1 MHRRLFCELSP
12 LAYRISVEKSCAL
25 RTLRDGF
32 SAERFPKLRLE
43 APLPALVCRH
53 NSLIRRT
60 LGRVDPVLQDN
71 KAVNLALAAP
81 KINGILIRPG
91 ETFSFWHL
99 VGRPSAANGYRT
111 GMVIANAQTGEAVGG
126 GMCQFSNLI
135 HWMVLH
141 APLTITEQHHHDQFD
156 LFPDFGRQ
164 VPFGTGT
171 SIFYNYLD
179 YRFRNDTEQTYQL
192 LVHTTPTHLCGEL
205 RTDAPLAVK
214 YHIAAENE
222 RFVREDGVVY
232 RCGEV
237 YRTMVDKTTGNVLSR
252 ELLRRNHAR
261 VLYDTPREKSRIGQD
276 RMRERESYREII
288 LENIDYDILTQDEKL
303 DRDRLDELV
312 ELMVDTVCSNREMIR
327 IAGDDYPAEVVRS
340 RFLKLNAS
348 HIEYVLDRMRE
359 NTTYVR
365 NIKKYLLA
373 ALYNAPVTMDSYYTS
388 LVSHDLYGSGDG
400 SLQIKSQAPIE
411 RKVQSGLE

>member
-32 SAERFPKLRLE
+32 SAERFPKLRME

-99 VGRPSAANGYRT
+99 VGRPSVANGYRT
-111 GMVIANAQTGEAVGG
+111 GMVIANAQTGEAIGG

-237 YRTMVDKTTGNVLSR
+237 YRTMVDKTTGKCSR
-252 ELLRRNHAR
+252 
-261 VLYDTPREKSRIGQD
+261 
-276 RMRERESYREII
+276 
-288 LENIDYDILTQDEKL
+288 
-303 DRDRLDELV
+303 
-312 ELMVDTVCSNREMIR
+312 
-327 IAGDDYPAEVVRS
+327 
-340 RFLKLNAS
+340 AS
-348 HIEYVLDRMRE
+348 CCG
-359 NTTYVR
+359 
-365 NIKKYLLA
+365 
-373 ALYNAPVTMDSYYTS
+373 VTMPACSTIRRDWRSWTGKKEGFPIS
-388 LVSHDLYGSGDG
+388 G
-400 SLQIKSQAPIE
+400 SL
-411 RKVQSGLE
+411 LF

>member
-91 ETFSFWHL
+91 ETFSFWHF

-179 YRFRNDTEQTYQL
+179 
-192 LVHTTPTHLCGEL
+192 
-205 RTDAPLAVK
+205 
-214 YHIAAENE
+214 
-222 RFVREDGVVY
+222 
-232 RCGEV
+232 
-237 YRTMVDKTTGNVLSR
+237 
-252 ELLRRNHAR
+252 
-261 VLYDTPREKSRIGQD
+261 
-276 RMRERESYREII
+276 
-288 LENIDYDILTQDEKL
+288 
-303 DRDRLDELV
+303 
-312 ELMVDTVCSNREMIR
+312 
-327 IAGDDYPAEVVRS
+327 
-340 RFLKLNAS
+340 
-348 HIEYVLDRMRE
+348 
-359 NTTYVR
+359 
-365 NIKKYLLA
+365 
-373 ALYNAPVTMDSYYTS
+373 
-388 LVSHDLYGSGDG
+388 
-400 SLQIKSQAPIE
+400 
-411 RKVQSGLE
+411 

>member
-43 APLPALVCRH
+43 APLPAFVCRH

-60 LGRVDPVLQDN
+60 LGRVDPILQDN

-192 LVHTTPTHLCGEL
+192 LVHTTPTHLCGE
-205 RTDAPLAVK
+205 
-214 YHIAAENE
+214 
-222 RFVREDGVVY
+222 
-232 RCGEV
+232 V

-261 VLYDTPREKSRIGQD
+261 VLYDT
-276 RMRERESYREII
+276 
-288 LENIDYDILTQDEKL
+288 
-303 DRDRLDELV
+303 
-312 ELMVDTVCSNREMIR
+312 
-327 IAGDDYPAEVVRS
+327 A
-340 RFLKLNAS
+340 
-348 HIEYVLDRMRE
+348 
-359 NTTYVR
+359 
-365 NIKKYLLA
+365 
-373 ALYNAPVTMDSYYTS
+373 
-388 LVSHDLYGSGDG
+388 
-400 SLQIKSQAPIE
+400 
-411 RKVQSGLE
+411 GLEIMDR

>member
-192 LVHTTPTHLCGEL
+192 LSIRRP
-205 RTDAPLAVK
+205 RTC
-214 YHIAAENE
+214 AAS
-222 RFVREDGVVY
+222 
-232 RCGEV
+232 C
-237 YRTMVDKTTGNVLSR
+237 
-252 ELLRRNHAR
+252 A
-261 VLYDTPREKSRIGQD
+261 
-276 RMRERESYREII
+276 RMR
-288 LENIDYDILTQDEKL
+288 
-303 DRDRLDELV
+303 
-312 ELMVDTVCSNREMIR
+312 
-327 IAGDDYPAEVVRS
+327 RS
-340 RFLKLNAS
+340 RS
-348 HIEYVLDRMRE
+348 
-359 NTTYVR
+359 NTTSR
-365 NIKKYLLA
+365 RRTSASCARTALSTAAARCIGRWWIRPPGMCSRASCCGATMPACSTIRRDWRSWTGKKEGF
-373 ALYNAPVTMDSYYTS
+373 PIS
-388 LVSHDLYGSGDG
+388 G
-400 SLQIKSQAPIE
+400 SL
-411 RKVQSGLE
+411 LF

>member
-81 KINGILIRPG
+81 KITGILIRPG

-205 RTDAPLAVK
+205 RTDAPLAVTTSRRRTS
-214 YHIAAENE
+214 ALCA
-222 RFVREDGVVY
+222 RTALSTATA
-232 RCGEV
+232 RCIG
-237 YRTMVDKTTGNVLSR
+237 RWWIRPPGMCSR
-252 ELLRRNHAR
+252 
-261 VLYDTPREKSRIGQD
+261 
-276 RMRERESYREII
+276 
-288 LENIDYDILTQDEKL
+288 
-303 DRDRLDELV
+303 
-312 ELMVDTVCSNREMIR
+312 
-327 IAGDDYPAEVVRS
+327 
-340 RFLKLNAS
+340 AS
-348 HIEYVLDRMRE
+348 CCG
-359 NTTYVR
+359 
-365 NIKKYLLA
+365 
-373 ALYNAPVTMDSYYTS
+373 VTMPACSTIRRDWRSWTGKKEGFPIS
-388 LVSHDLYGSGDG
+388 G
-400 SLQIKSQAPIE
+400 SLSF
-411 RKVQSGLE
+411 

>member
-1 MHRRLFCELSP
+1 MVRKRGKSIMHRRLFCELSP

-179 YRFRNDTEQTYQL
+179 YRFRNWW
-192 LVHTTPTHLCGEL
+192 
-205 RTDAPLAVK
+205 R
-214 YHIAAENE
+214 
-222 RFVREDGVVY
+222 
-232 RCGEV
+232 
-237 YRTMVDKTTGNVLSR
+237 
-252 ELLRRNHAR
+252 
-261 VLYDTPREKSRIGQD
+261 
-276 RMRERESYREII
+276 
-288 LENIDYDILTQDEKL
+288 
-303 DRDRLDELV
+303 
-312 ELMVDTVCSNREMIR
+312 
-327 IAGDDYPAEVVRS
+327 
-340 RFLKLNAS
+340 
-348 HIEYVLDRMRE
+348 
-359 NTTYVR
+359 
-365 NIKKYLLA
+365 
-373 ALYNAPVTMDSYYTS
+373 
-388 LVSHDLYGSGDG
+388 
-400 SLQIKSQAPIE
+400 
-411 RKVQSGLE
+411 